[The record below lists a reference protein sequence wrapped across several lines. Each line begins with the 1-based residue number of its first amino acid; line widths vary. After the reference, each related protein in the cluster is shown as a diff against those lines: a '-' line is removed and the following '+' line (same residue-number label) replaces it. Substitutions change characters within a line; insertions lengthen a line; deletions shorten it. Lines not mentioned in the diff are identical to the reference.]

1 MKNWKKWLKRGI
13 FALFCLGLTGIVA
26 VLGLNS
32 HVKKQTAQSI
42 ITEEKAAGIDA
53 DCILVLGCGVREDGS
68 PSLMLRDRLET
79 GIALYHAGAA
89 PKLLMSGDHGRKDYD
104 EVNLMKSYAMEREI
118 PSEDVFMDHAGFST
132 YDSMVRARDIFCA
145 ENIIVVS
152 QEYHLYR
159 ALYIAEQMGIDAYGV
174 DTNYR
179 SYYGQTQRN
188 IREIAARCK
197 DVFTTAFHVAPTF
210 GGETIP
216 ISGSG
221 DATNDYGDGYE
232 S

>member
-159 ALYIAEQMGIDAYGV
+159 ALYLAEKLGLEAHGV
-174 DTNYR
+174 PALDVNYR
-179 SYYGQTQRN
+179 GQTY
-188 IREIAARCK
+188 RELREMLARAK
-197 DVFTTAFHVAPTF
+197 DFCTAMVQPKPKYL
-210 GGETIP
+210 GDQIP
-216 ISGSG
+216 ITGNG
-221 DATNDYGDGYE
+221 DLTNDK
-232 S
+232 